1 MKLQC
6 QRKSRTFSTAILA
19 IATAL
24 FHSNPIVAFLILF
37 VFYIQCSRTHL
48 FCRKRFDLMV
58 ENDEQST
65 SMLGTFKIA
74 VAVAVRFLFVCNH
87 NYCKHK
93 CAFQSNR
100 MTAPWSSAAAAV
112 AATIAHSRQNNCLCG
127 LFYSWMMTPFVV
139 ILKIIASCSN
149 ATFYAFDR

>member
-6 QRKSRTFSTAILA
+6 QRKSRTISTV
-19 IATAL
+19 AL
-24 FHSNPIVAFLILF
+24 FQSNRSFLYSFCII
-37 VFYIQCSRTHL
+37 YIQCSRTHL

-65 SMLGTFKIA
+65 SMLGTFKFF
-74 VAVAVRFLFVCNH
+74 VAVAVRLIVVFVCNH

-100 MTAPWSSAAAAV
+100 MIVP
-112 AATIAHSRQNNCLCG
+112 
-127 LFYSWMMTPFVV
+127 
-139 ILKIIASCSN
+139 
-149 ATFYAFDR
+149 